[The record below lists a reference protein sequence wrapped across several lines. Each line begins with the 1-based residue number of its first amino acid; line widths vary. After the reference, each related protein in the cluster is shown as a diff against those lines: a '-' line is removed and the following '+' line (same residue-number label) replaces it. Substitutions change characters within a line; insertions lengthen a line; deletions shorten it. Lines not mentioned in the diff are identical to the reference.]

1 MDKKKISSEKGR
13 TIEIDPEFGR
23 RAIAV
28 PMALIIVVVLPVV
41 TAIIPLAWRRSV
53 VCLQTD
59 RI

>member
-28 PMALIIVVVLPVV
+28 AMALIIVVVLPVV
-41 TAIIPLAWRRSV
+41 TAIIPLA
-53 VCLQTD
+53 
-59 RI
+59 